1 MVNVFAAKETEIAA
15 GSSRVIG
22 NISRKMTTKTTIMII
37 PEPVHYESTEGHFV
51 LTEAAGIFSE
61 NSCKKASEILRQ
73 ALQPSTGFSLPD
85 VTDARAAK
93 IRITE
98 VKGQGVE
105 GYQLEVTAS
114 GIEIRASAEA
124 GWFYAIQT
132 LRQLLP
138 PAIFRSGPV
147 TGMEWTVPC
156 VKIED
161 RPRFGWR
168 GMMLDTARHY
178 FPVDDIKRFLDQ
190 MAQYKYNVFH
200 WHLVDDQGWR
210 LEIKRYPRLVEIGSK
225 RAESPRPGNR
235 NEGDGIPHG
244 GYYSQEE
251 VRNIVSY
258 ATERHIMVVP
268 EIEMPGHSGA
278 AIAAYP
284 ELGNADVPNYQP
296 EVKTRWGVNPYIYA
310 PSGTVFEFLQNV
322 LLEVFDLFPSAYI
335 HIGGDEAPKEQ
346 WKQSTV
352 AQTVMQQEGIET
364 EEQLQSWFL
373 RRMEEF
379 LSSHG
384 KRLIGWDEIQ
394 EGGLSPNA
402 TMMLW
407 RDWKWARAAL
417 NAGNSVIMTPASHC
431 YLDYS
436 QGPIETE
443 PEAICGELRLETT
456 YSFEPIPDGIV
467 PGADAR
473 VLGIQGNVWT
483 EYIRDRDY
491 LDFMTW
497 PRAAALAEIAWS
509 PKEGRSWE
517 TFSEKILRHTRLMEE
532 QGIRFRPLDFKS

>member
-1 MVNVFAAKETEIAA
+1 MTKENPIA
-15 GSSRVIG
+15 
-22 NISRKMTTKTTIMII
+22 II
-37 PEPVHYESTEGHFV
+37 PEPVHCELTGGHFV
-51 LTEAAGIFSE
+51 LAETTGIFSE
-61 NSCKKASEILRQ
+61 GPCKKAPGILRQ
-73 ALQPSTGFSLPD
+73 ALRPATGFRFP
-85 VTDARAAK
+85 DARDVRAAN
-93 IRITE
+93 IRFVE
-98 VKGQGVE
+98 MKGLAPE

-114 GIEIRASAEA
+114 GVEIRAGSDA
-124 GWFYAIQT
+124 GFFYAIQT

-138 PAIFRSGPV
+138 PEIFRTEPV
-147 TGMEWTVPC
+147 DGMEWAVPC

-161 RPRFGWR
+161 HPRFGWR

-178 FPVDDIKRFLDQ
+178 FPVEDITRFLDH
-190 MAQYKYNVFH
+190 MALYKYNVFH

-210 LEIKRYPRLVEIGSK
+210 LEIKRYPRLVEIGSI
-225 RAESPRPGNR
+225 RAESPRPGHR
-235 NEGDGIPHG
+235 NEGDGIPYG
-244 GYYSQEE
+244 DYYTQEE
-251 VRNIVSY
+251 VRNIVRY
-258 ATERHIMVVP
+258 AAERHIKVVP

-284 ELGNADVPNYQP
+284 ELGNSDVPDYQP

-310 PSGTVFEFLQNV
+310 PSETVFDFLQNV
-322 LLEVFDLFPSAYI
+322 LSEVFELFPSEYI
-335 HIGGDEAPKEQ
+335 HVGGDEAPKEQ
-346 WKQSTV
+346 WKQSAF
-352 AQTVMQQEGIET
+352 AQSVMQRGGLAN
-364 EEQLQSWFL
+364 EERLQSWFL

-379 LSSHG
+379 LSSRG

-436 QGPIETE
+436 QGPIKTE
-443 PEAICGELRLETT
+443 PEAICGELRLERA

-467 PGADAR
+467 PGAEAR
-473 VLGIQGNVWT
+473 VLGIQGNIWT

-509 PKEGRSWE
+509 PRQGRSWKS
-517 TFSEKILRHTRLMEE
+517 FSAKLPRHARLLKE
-532 QGIRFRPLDFKS
+532 QGIRFRPLDIEP